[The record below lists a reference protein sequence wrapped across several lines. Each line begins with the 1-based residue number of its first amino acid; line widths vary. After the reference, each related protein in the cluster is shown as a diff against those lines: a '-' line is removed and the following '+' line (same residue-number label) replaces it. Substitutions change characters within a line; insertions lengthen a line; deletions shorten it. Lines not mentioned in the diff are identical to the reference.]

1 MLHFEEAEGNSR
13 MRAEEIMTRDVVA
26 VRPETPV
33 TELAQLFAERGISGA
48 PVVDAAGT
56 LCGIVTESDLM
67 RRVAAGAERQPGFL
81 RSLLSDPAE
90 LARNYA
96 RAHGRTAQDVMT
108 TDPLTLGPDVPVA
121 RVAELLEEK
130 DIRRVPIVAAG
141 RLLGVVSRADLLKA
155 VLAAPAD
162 APGAADDATI
172 RRELA
177 ARLRAQ
183 PWADRQFLHAAVK
196 DGHVHF
202 TGFARS
208 PAVGQGLRAL
218 AEGVPGV
225 RGVTLDLAPP
235 PPFMFGM
242 T

>member
-1 MLHFEEAEGNSR
+1 
-13 MRAEEIMTRDVVA
+13 MRAEEIMTRDVIT
-26 VRPETPV
+26 VRPETPIV
-33 TELAQLFAERGISGA
+33 EVARLFAERGISGA
-48 PVVDAAGT
+48 PVVDAEGN
-56 LCGIVTESDLM
+56 LRGVITESDLM
-67 RRVAAGAERQPGFL
+67 RRLAAAGERPGFFAQ
-81 RSLLSDPAE
+81 LLSDPAE

-108 TDPLTLGPDVPVA
+108 TDPLTLGPDVPVE
-121 RVAELLEEK
+121 RVAKLLEEK

-155 VLAAPAD
+155 VLAAAPQTPAEV
-162 APGAADDATI
+162 DDAAI

-177 ARLRAQ
+177 RRLREQ
-183 PWADRQFLHAAVK
+183 PWVDRHFLHATVK

-208 PAVGQGLRAL
+208 AAIGQGLRAL

-225 RGVTLDLAPP
+225 KGVTLDLAPP
-235 PPFMFGM
+235 PPFMFGVG
-242 T
+242 